1 MTLAYHRSA
10 KNALLTTICSLA
22 LLALPA
28 TSSVAQ
34 TKTREVSI
42 GLQAAITSMDPH
54 YHNVGPNNSLV
65 RHVFESLVHSDENQ
79 KLVPGLA
86 TSWK

>member
-1 MTLAYHRSA
+1 MTLAHLRSVR
-10 KNALLTTICSLA
+10 KTRLMSFICLGFSILA
-22 LLALPA
+22 I

-34 TKTREVSI
+34 TKAREVSI

-65 RHVFESLVHSDENQ
+65 RHVFESLVHIDENQ

-86 TSWK
+86 